1 MKTPT
6 KGSFFLYLQNTEY
19 PIEYNLSL
27 LFREIKN
34 TGENF
39 MAKTT
44 SINGKNYSLLVD
56 FVDGKLLQESSSRE
70 VFLHL
75 PKLDEMIKLEI
86 HEGEEKLK
94 VTTAAKSRIFIGG
107 IELGKKVG
115 SDTQSSK
122 LDQKFNNTVYV
133 KRNDRSIIL
142 VTNRSYELE
151 SICIA
156 QFG

>member
-1 MKTPT
+1 
-6 KGSFFLYLQNTEY
+6 
-19 PIEYNLSL
+19 
-27 LFREIKN
+27 
-34 TGENF
+34 

-94 VTTAAKSRIFIGG
+94 VTTASKSRIFIGG

-151 SICIA
+151 SICNA